1 MVRLGMKIERC
12 IKCHSKRVVKNGIH
26 PKWSAGKLHHVQYY
40 LCNNCGKQM
49 QGEDV
54 NVKK

>member
-12 IKCHSKRVVKNGIH
+12 IKCHSKRVVKNGTH

-49 QGEDV
+49 QGEY
-54 NVKK
+54 VKK